1 MGSLA
6 MQGLKRKNT
15 NMERYYIQKGGKR
28 SQPGSD
34 QLVVSQASSVNRTS
48 TIQLM
53 DFVDD
58 DNLLMRI

>member
-6 MQGLKRKNT
+6 VQGLKRKNT

-28 SQPGSD
+28 SQLGSD

-48 TIQLM
+48 ALM

-58 DNLLMRI
+58 DNLLMGV